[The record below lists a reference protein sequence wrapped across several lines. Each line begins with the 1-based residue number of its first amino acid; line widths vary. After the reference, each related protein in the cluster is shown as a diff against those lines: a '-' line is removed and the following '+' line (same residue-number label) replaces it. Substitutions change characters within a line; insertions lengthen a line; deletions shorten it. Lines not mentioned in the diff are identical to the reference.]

1 MRTSASTT
9 SAWSKLT
16 DGMLGIEEDHLE
28 RSPWVIEENT
38 EHENLDDSDRD
49 LPKCGLAYTHE
60 KLLEL
65 LTLNLK
71 SSVDGTLSP
80 VVSYVSSSLFG
91 W

>member
-9 SAWSKLT
+9 YAWSKLT

-28 RSPWVIEENT
+28 QSPWGIEENA
-38 EHENLDDSDRD
+38 EHENLVDTDKD
-49 LPKCGLAYTHE
+49 LPKRVLAYTHE

-71 SSVDGTLSP
+71 SSVYGTFKSCCK
-80 VVSYVSSSLFG
+80 
-91 W
+91 